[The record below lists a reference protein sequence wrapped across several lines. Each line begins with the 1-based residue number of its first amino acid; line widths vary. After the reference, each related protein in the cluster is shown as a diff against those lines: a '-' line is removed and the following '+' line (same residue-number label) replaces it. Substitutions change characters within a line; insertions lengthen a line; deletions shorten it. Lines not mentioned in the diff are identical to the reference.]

1 MAAWKYSA
9 DECVVVGD
17 VLKVG
22 FTTRSDHWVRF
33 GVLNIP
39 LDLLERE
46 VMRGL
51 LQAHQKRM
59 EAPLAEDTPL
69 LLKWNTDE

>member
-22 FTTRSDHWVRF
+22 MTIRSDHWVKF

-39 LDLLERE
+39 LEDLE
-46 VMRGL
+46 VSVIRAIL
-51 LQAHQKRM
+51 KAHQRQM
-59 EAPLAEDTPL
+59 ERPRGEDTPL
-69 LLKWNTDE
+69 DLSWATDE

>member
-9 DECVVVGD
+9 DECVVVKD

-22 FTTRSDHWVRF
+22 FTTRGDNWVRF

-39 LDLLERE
+39 LDLLEGAVIRSILE
-46 VMRGL
+46 
-51 LQAHQKRM
+51 AHQRKM
-59 EAPLAEDTPL
+59 EGPPGEDTPL
-69 LLKWNTDE
+69 DLSWSTQE